1 MQTVTLFALLA
12 CIAVPIFADFDH
24 LRARR
29 DVVEASGEGSGESS
43 GEKPIVESSGE
54 GSGESSGD
62 KVEASGEGSGEGS
75 GATDGLLD
83 ASGEGSGENNS
94 NGIVASDAP
103 KDVKALTASEFAVS
117 V

>member
-1 MQTVTLFALLA
+1 MQTVTLIALLA

-29 DVVEASGEGSGESS
+29 EVVEASGEGSGESS
-43 GEKPIVESSGE
+43 GEKPVVESSGE

-62 KVEASGEGSGEGS
+62 KIEASGEGSGEGS
-75 GATDGLLD
+75 GASDGVLES
-83 ASGEGSGENNS
+83 SGEGSGE
-94 NGIVASDAP
+94 GGVVASDSP